1 MAFCF
6 LATAR
11 SPPPGCRPGGVCD
24 EAMGE
29 NELEIAHGLVSFA
42 SLLSRIVTDYGGP

>member
-11 SPPPGCRPGGVCD
+11 SPPPGYRPGGVCD

-29 NELEIAHGLVSFA
+29 HEIAHGLVSFA
-42 SLLSRIVTDYGGP
+42 SLLSRIVTDHGGP